1 MNPFIRLIYALLIAA
16 ATVAFIGVG
25 IYTFYPEPQAPTYP
39 QQIVPLEKGIA
50 QPVNPIDNGGVNEYQ
65 QAYDH
70 YQGELKTYYRTVSI
84 IGSVLAV
91 IAVVG
96 GLYLRRRADIIGE
109 GLALGGVATT
119 IYAIVTASMADSRV
133 MRFIGVTLFLAT
145 AILVVYTE
153 FRTKPTTAAKN
164 RAGKRV

>member
-25 IYTFYPEPQAPTYP
+25 IYTFYPAPQPPSYP

-50 QPVNPIDNGGVNEYQ
+50 QPINPDSGGGVDEYQ

-70 YQGELKTYYRTVSI
+70 YQTDLKTYYRNASI
-84 IGSVLAV
+84 IGSIAAV
-91 IAVVG
+91 ITVVG

-109 GLALGGVATT
+109 GLALGGVGTT
-119 IYAIVTASMADSRV
+119 IYAVITASMADDRI
-133 MRFIGVTLFLAT
+133 MRFMAVTLFLAS
-145 AILVVYTE
+145 AIALVYTLVNGQPA
-153 FRTKPTTAAKN
+153 TKKKKA
-164 RAGKRV
+164 